1 MDFGQTSAYQ
11 IFRPVN
17 LTITFPRPC
26 RGCILQIERQA
37 LDINDTFHSC
47 ADINV
52 EQFLQNTDQIQCSG
66 NGRLTQS
73 GCICSKYFIGDRCQ
87 YRTDCEDNSD
97 CLNGQCVTDSRPGLI
112 QKFCYCDFSFFGKN
126 CEIQSNIQNLNDEC
140 FNYKN
145 LVDRNSAMFKAYGIF
160 NPDCFDQRKDLNHE
174 DFVYSRLIGNNEI
187 EIILDFNTT
196 GWLAIGWRPLN
207 LDLSCRLFPNAGAS
221 LVQSALEA
229 PLHPMDC
236 TDILVASVVE
246 GRSRIQDMYTRDRS
260 TPLQDSFLQGRI
272 SFSAAFGIER
282 DGRTVVMFRR
292 NIQSFEQTDH
302 PLGNGRIHGIWAK
315 SRDGSD
321 ELRWHGAKN
330 RGPTVFEFVR
340 T

>member
-1 MDFGQTSAYQ
+1 MFSFLILFLLFLSIEAHIGFVYPAARYPPLDFLQISRTISPCGLPQGRNPYYTSFAVGRPYDLTWTANHDLHKGGIRMTLLDSNGNRLQQLFPQQTNLWMSYPER
-11 IFRPVN
+11 IPVN

-73 GCICSKYFIGDRCQ
+73 GCICLKYFIGDRCQ

-145 LVDRNSAMFKAYGIF
+145 LIDRNSAMFKAYGIF
-160 NPDCFDQRKDLNHE
+160 NPDCYDQRKDLNHE
-174 DFVYSRLIGNNEI
+174 DFVYSRLIGV
-187 EIILDFNTT
+187 
-196 GWLAIGWRPLN
+196 
-207 LDLSCRLFPNAGAS
+207 S
-221 LVQSALEA
+221 
-229 PLHPMDC
+229 
-236 TDILVASVVE
+236 
-246 GRSRIQDMYTRDRS
+246 
-260 TPLQDSFLQGRI
+260 
-272 SFSAAFGIER
+272 
-282 DGRTVVMFRR
+282 
-292 NIQSFEQTDH
+292 
-302 PLGNGRIHGIWAK
+302 
-315 SRDGSD
+315 
-321 ELRWHGAKN
+321 
-330 RGPTVFEFVR
+330 
-340 T
+340 